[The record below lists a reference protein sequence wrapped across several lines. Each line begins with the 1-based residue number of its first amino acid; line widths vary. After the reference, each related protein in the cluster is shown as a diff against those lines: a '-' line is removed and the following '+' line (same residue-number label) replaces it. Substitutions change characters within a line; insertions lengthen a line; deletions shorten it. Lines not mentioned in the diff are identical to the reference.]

1 MHLELLQQNHSGLSF
16 RLFFSHTYFIVG
28 LWPSIKRQ
36 KKKFPSCTVTVGCK
50 YKVCHFKAL
59 SLSHSSF
66 KWRHMWKEDESMWG
80 GCSVQS
86 YKHKCNLPL
95 QTWLSEK
102 SQKQKVWRYC
112 QTIFP
117 DSVNVQKN
125 DSLLYLREGCEFRLK
140 CAISAIPVVPK
151 RTAVFVQN
159 NISSTRFRN
168 VYVWNAL
175 EN

>member
-1 MHLELLQQNHSGLSF
+1 METCCASEIITTKSF
-16 RLFFSHTYFIVG
+16 RLIFQISFFLYIFYIWAMTKH
-28 LWPSIKRQ
+28 Q
-36 KKKFPSCTVTVGCK
+36 KTKKIPSCTVTVGCK

-59 SLSHSSF
+59 SLYHSSF

-125 DSLLYLREGCEFRLK
+125 DSLLYLREGCEFRLP
-140 CAISAIPVVPK
+140 I
-151 RTAVFVQN
+151 
-159 NISSTRFRN
+159 
-168 VYVWNAL
+168 
-175 EN
+175 

>member
-16 RLFFSHTYFIVG
+16 RLVFFLYIFYIWAMTKHQKTKKKSHHA
-28 LWPSIKRQ
+28 LWQLGASIKY
-36 KKKFPSCTVTVGCK
+36 VTSK
-50 YKVCHFKAL
+50 L

-102 SQKQKVWRYC
+102 SQKQKVWRCC

-140 CAISAIPVVPK
+140 CAIFAIPVVPK

-159 NISSTRFRN
+159 NIISTRFRN